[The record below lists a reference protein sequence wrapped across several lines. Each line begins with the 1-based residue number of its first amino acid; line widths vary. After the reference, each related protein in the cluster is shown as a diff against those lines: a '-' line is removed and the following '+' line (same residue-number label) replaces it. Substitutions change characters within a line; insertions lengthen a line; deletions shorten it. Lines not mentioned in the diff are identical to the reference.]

1 MTGSTIEA
9 VAIGASAGAVQALS
23 RLLSDLPATFALPI
37 LIVVHVPADRSELA
51 TLFRSKCRLRV
62 KDAED
67 KEPILPGHIY
77 FAPSDYH
84 MLVEEDRS
92 LSLSVDNPVLY
103 SRPSIDVLFESAADS
118 YGESLA
124 GIILTGANED
134 GAQGLG
140 AIARAGGVAL
150 VQDPAEAF
158 AAAMPL
164 AALTRCPDAE
174 IATLDVIARRLGA
187 WGAA

>member
-1 MTGSTIEA
+1 MTGAAIEA
-9 VAIGASAGAVQALS
+9 VVIGASAGAVQALS
-23 RLLSDLPATFALPI
+23 RLLPGLPATYALPI

-51 TLFRSKCRLRV
+51 TLFRAKCRLRV

-92 LSLSVDNPVLY
+92 LSLSVDDPVLY

-118 YGESLA
+118 YGETLA

-140 AIARAGGVAL
+140 AIALAGGVTL
-150 VQDPAEAF
+150 IEDPTDAF
-158 AAAMPL
+158 ASAMPL
-164 AALTRCPDAE
+164 AALAQCPDAE
-174 IATLDVIARRLGA
+174 VVSLDAIAGRLA
-187 WGAA
+187 SWGVA